1 MKSDHDLHFEKKV
14 FPWDFGWCILMEMR
28 VLNKNM
34 QSISWYLLR
43 GGNARPKTGLILCGE
58 LSGDLAMTIRIYYY
72 SNWMC
77 E

>member
-34 QSISWYLLR
+34 HFISWYLLR
-43 GGNARPKTGLILCGE
+43 GEMHGQKQGLFCAEKSLGI
-58 LSGDLAMTIRIYYY
+58 
-72 SNWMC
+72 W
-77 E
+77 